1 MGIVL
6 FLVLTK
12 MAASEVCVSGGMNTH
27 SFYLKH
33 GIFFLPFFF
42 FLISE
47 KKNPSE
53 IWDSRSTGLLR
64 NETQWNDPKPLPTL

>member
-33 GIFFLPFFF
+33 GIFFLTFFF
-42 FLISE
+42 FFNKRE
-47 KKNPSE
+47 KKSLKNLGQQKHGTPA
-53 IWDSRSTGLLR
+53 
-64 NETQWNDPKPLPTL
+64 K